1 MGPASIGPA
10 PGAVFPESHVGEPVW
25 PQNGA
30 AKVEIFID
38 LAPMSRHE
46 VARRLALRTAPRNAG
61 NGPHLATLS
70 HKRCQGLAI
79 VRRARS
85 RRPWR
90 SRMRSSVRD
99 MAGLCAGTVICTPST
114 L

>member
-38 LAPMSRHE
+38 LAPVSGHE
-46 VARRLALRTAPRNAG
+46 VAWRLALCTAPRNAG
-61 NGPHLATLS
+61 NGPLLATLS

-79 VRRARS
+79 VSRARS

-90 SRMRSSVRD
+90 SITRKSVRL
-99 MAGLCAGTVICTPST
+99 MAAGCGGPGVE
-114 L
+114 